1 MEELAEADRSKLFER
16 YGHTYEAGAVVYGEG
31 DPADA
36 CFLVEQGRVRL
47 IKRIRGSERSLTI
60 LRRHDLFGEDAL
72 LTDARREATAV
83 ALSDLTV
90 LVLDRDTLGAL
101 VAGNPGVALR
111 FLGQL
116 VERLRQAEE
125 QLENAMLGD
134 HASRVVNS
142 LIRLAQAGPT
152 GPHGHVLQVSP
163 LELASRVGL
172 DVDLAKRA
180 VQQLRDGGYLQIV
193 DEQLVVPDLDALRQL
208 YDLLG
213 RKEEVRGGVA

>member
-1 MEELAEADRSKLFER
+1 MQELAEADRTRLFER
-16 YGHTYEAGAVVYGEG
+16 YGRTYDAGAVIYGEG
-31 DPADA
+31 DTAED
-36 CFLVEQGRVRL
+36 CFVVEQGRVRL
-47 IKRIRGSERSLTI
+47 IKQIRGVERSLTV

-72 LTDARREATAV
+72 LSNARRRATAV

-90 LVLDRDTLGAL
+90 LALDRDTLAAL
-101 VAGNPGVALR
+101 VAGNASVALH
-111 FLGQL
+111 FLKQL
-116 VERLRQAEE
+116 VGRLRQAEE

-142 LIRLAQAGPT
+142 LVRLAETGDAGAP
-152 GPHGHVLQVSP
+152 GHVLQVSP

-172 DVDLAKRA
+172 DVDAAKGA

-213 RKEEVRGGVA
+213 RKEEVRGGHV